1 MIFKSYLRRKI
12 YALEKLKGNKPKY
25 SIFDRFIDV
34 LLNLLWCIWME
45 KWFGVNKENKRMI
58 KWAKI
63 KKIIETNGTFINFLL
78 KSLLGFMSGILLTVG
93 MFMFL
98 LLQLNYSYS
107 KATVIS
113 SAIGGVL
120 TLGLAFSPICRC
132 IFMMVLPQL
141 FSDKGR
147 HALLMYAFILSFS
160 GPSKTTLH
168 NTGVLSES
176 LTCLQ
181 DEIKSA
187 IRQIVEIIKK
197 PLLAIRS
204 SITRIKAN
212 LAIIINKM
220 KKGMLAV
227 KNTVIQ
233 LVRTIKSA
241 YEWLYSIM
249 NICNKKVGTP
259 YQRCTKMFDNA
270 LEECKVTVSPTFDF
284 MCSISYVISN
294 VCYTVKFLDSLC
306 EFFEFINESIFGA
319 IHNSLKS
326 YVRHMK
332 NMFYVSIEFKHS
344 FAFESTPS
352 KLSSDIIRGIITEI
366 KYKIENVVL
375 LFDWAG
381 SIFSFFFLYVFV
393 RVLRYRHKY
402 LTVDSFDNKYL
413 TNELYELDER
423 KQILDRPTIMPLTRV
438 EKNKFIERT
447 STHLLPRER
456 KALFRS
462 LAILLLATF
471 KILIQMAV
479 DYSLYWILIT
489 VRKYGRLSSQ
499 LDPPRMIDV
508 NIEGDGILAD
518 LYKTIIQTFKPVA
531 KEMNMDTMSCLPNPW
546 PPNYDCY
553 QRIIFVLAL
562 TWLLAIMQ
570 PYGLRFRSYVM
581 GYYHPDVASTRA
593 VWLHNHIIRRRIS
606 FVKFARRFLRRK
618 FGLGGG
624 EGATDTSF
632 MDFIYSKCPFLD
644 RIWSRKKQTVCLLCG
659 YKAKERDF
667 KLGEIIL
674 CANENCKGV
683 YCSKCF
689 TDIDNICTLC
699 SNPIH
704 YGDITD
710 ISEEKDSSSDAT
722 ETNAV
727 KLSLRKRPWKK
738 IGKQRHAV
746 TWAKRKVSSI
756 FHKYSSGEE
765 GDISDDRSSVCTNST
780 CSTVSNSYENDPNYV
795 NADLNYRTLIVE
807 SQDGI

>member
-1 MIFKSYLRRKI
+1 
-12 YALEKLKGNKPKY
+12 
-25 SIFDRFIDV
+25 
-34 LLNLLWCIWME
+34 
-45 KWFGVNKENKRMI
+45 
-58 KWAKI
+58 
-63 KKIIETNGTFINFLL
+63 
-78 KSLLGFMSGILLTVG
+78 MSGIVLTMG

-98 LLQLNYSYS
+98 LLQLNYSYT

-113 SAIGGVL
+113 STIGSVL

-187 IRQIVEIIKK
+187 IRQIVDIIKK
-197 PLLAIRS
+197 PLLAVRS
-204 SITRIKAN
+204 SITRIKAD
-212 LAIIINKM
+212 LAVIINKM

-227 KNTVIQ
+227 KKTVTE

-241 YEWLYSIM
+241 YEWLYSVM

-270 LEECKVTVSPTFDF
+270 LDECKVTVSPTFDW

-319 IHNSLKS
+319 IQNSLKS

-352 KLSSDIIRGIITEI
+352 KLTSDIIRGIITEI
-366 KYKIENVVL
+366 KYKIENVVM

-393 RVLRYRHKY
+393 RVLRYRQKY

-413 TNELYELDER
+413 TTELYELDER

-447 STHLLPRER
+447 SARLIPKER

-499 LDPPRMIDV
+499 LDPPRMVDV
-508 NIEGDGILAD
+508 NIDGDGILAD

-531 KEMNMDTMSCLPNPW
+531 NEMNMDTMSCLPNPW

-553 QRIIFVLAL
+553 RRIIVVLTL
-562 TWLLAIMQ
+562 TWFLAIMQ

-581 GYYHPDVASTRA
+581 GYYHPDVARTRA
-593 VWLHNHIIRRRIS
+593 VWLHNHIIRRRIN

-624 EGATDTSF
+624 ESTTQDTSF
-632 MDFIYSKCPFLD
+632 LDLIYSKYPILD
-644 RIWSRKKQTVCLLCG
+644 RIWSRKKQIVCLICG
-659 YKAKERDF
+659 YKAKKIDL
-667 KLGEIIL
+667 KSGEIVS
-674 CANENCKGV
+674 CDNGNCKGV

-689 TDIDNICTLC
+689 TDIDNKCTLC
-699 SNPIH
+699 SNPIN

-710 ISEEKDSSSDAT
+710 ISEEKDSSSDAI
-722 ETNAV
+722 ETNV
-727 KLSLRKRPWKK
+727 SKLSVHIKPAKKFRKRRRVLK
-738 IGKQRHAV
+738 
-746 TWAKRKVSSI
+746 WAKTKATSVFRKVSTEDEGNDGDESSI
-756 FHKYSSGEE
+756 SECSK
-765 GDISDDRSSVCTNST
+765 ST
-780 CSTVSNSYENDPNYV
+780 CSTVSNSYENDPNYE
-795 NADLNYRTLIVE
+795 NSDLKYRTLIVE
-807 SQDGI
+807 SQDGIRRNSSI

>member
-1 MIFKSYLRRKI
+1 M
-12 YALEKLKGNKPKY
+12 
-25 SIFDRFIDV
+25 D
-34 LLNLLWCIWME
+34 

-63 KKIIETNGTFINFLL
+63 KKILETNGTFANFLL
-78 KSLLGFMSGILLTVG
+78 KSLLGFMSGIVLTMG

-98 LLQLNYSYS
+98 LLQLNYSYT
-107 KATVIS
+107 KATVVS
-113 SAIGGVL
+113 STIGSVL

-187 IRQIVEIIKK
+187 IRQIVDIIKK
-197 PLLAIRS
+197 PLLAVRS
-204 SITRIKAN
+204 SITRIKAD
-212 LAIIINKM
+212 LAVIINKM

-227 KNTVIQ
+227 KKTVTE

-241 YEWLYSIM
+241 YEWLYSVM

-270 LEECKVTVSPTFDF
+270 LDECKVTVSPTFDW

-319 IHNSLKS
+319 IQNSLKS

-352 KLSSDIIRGIITEI
+352 KLTSDIIRGIITEI
-366 KYKIENVVL
+366 KYKIENVVM

-393 RVLRYRHKY
+393 RVLRYRQKY

-413 TNELYELDER
+413 TTELYELDER
-423 KQILDRPTIMPLTRV
+423 KQILDRPTIMPLTR
-438 EKNKFIERT
+438 RT
-447 STHLLPRER
+447 SARLIPKER

-499 LDPPRMIDV
+499 LDPPRMVDV
-508 NIEGDGILAD
+508 NIDGDGILAD

-531 KEMNMDTMSCLPNPW
+531 NEMNMDTMSCLPNPW

-553 QRIIFVLAL
+553 RRIIVVLTL
-562 TWLLAIMQ
+562 TWFLAIMQ

-581 GYYHPDVASTRA
+581 GYYHPDVARTRA
-593 VWLHNHIIRRRIS
+593 VWLHNHIIRRRIN

-624 EGATDTSF
+624 ESTTQDTSF
-632 MDFIYSKCPFLD
+632 LDLIYSKYPILD
-644 RIWSRKKQTVCLLCG
+644 RIWSRKKQIVCFLCG
-659 YKAKERDF
+659 YKAKKIDL
-667 KLGEIIL
+667 KSGEIVS
-674 CANENCKGV
+674 CDNGNCKGV

-689 TDIDNICTLC
+689 TDIDNKCTLC
-699 SNPIH
+699 SNPIN

-710 ISEEKDSSSDAT
+710 ISEEKDSSSDAI
-722 ETNAV
+722 ETDV
-727 KLSLRKRPWKK
+727 SKLSVHKKPAKKFRKRRRVLK
-738 IGKQRHAV
+738 
-746 TWAKRKVSSI
+746 WAKTKATSFSRNVSTDDEGNDGDESSI
-756 FHKYSSGEE
+756 SECS
-765 GDISDDRSSVCTNST
+765 NST
-780 CSTVSNSYENDPNYV
+780 CSTVSNSYENDPNYE
-795 NADLNYRTLIVE
+795 NSDLKYRTLVVE
-807 SQDGI
+807 SQDGIRRNTSI

>member
-1 MIFKSYLRRKI
+1 MFQLTNLSEYYCSNRSYI
-12 YALEKLKGNKPKY
+12 
-25 SIFDRFIDV
+25 
-34 LLNLLWCIWME
+34 
-45 KWFGVNKENKRMI
+45 
-58 KWAKI
+58 
-63 KKIIETNGTFINFLL
+63 
-78 KSLLGFMSGILLTVG
+78 LGGILLTMG

-98 LLQLNYSYS
+98 LLQLNYSYT

-113 SAIGGVL
+113 STIGSVL
-120 TLGLAFSPICRC
+120 TLGLAFSPIFRC

-187 IRQIVEIIKK
+187 IRQIVELIKK
-197 PLLAIRS
+197 PLLAVRS
-204 SITRIKAN
+204 SITRIKAD
-212 LAIIINKM
+212 LAVIINKM

-227 KNTVIQ
+227 KNTVAE

-241 YEWLYSIM
+241 YEWLYSVM

-259 YQRCTKMFDNA
+259 YQRCTRMFDDA
-270 LEECKVTVSPTFDF
+270 LEECKVTVSPTFDW

-319 IHNSLKS
+319 IQNSIKS

-344 FAFESTPS
+344 FAFESKPN

-366 KYKIENVVL
+366 KYRIENVVM

-393 RVLRYRHKY
+393 MVWRYRQKY

-413 TNELYELDER
+413 TKELYELDER

-447 STHLLPRER
+447 SAHLVLQER

-462 LAILLLATF
+462 LAILLLATI

-489 VRKYGRLSSQ
+489 VRKYGRLSTQ

-508 NIEGDGILAD
+508 NIDGDGILAD

-531 KEMNMDTMSCLPNPW
+531 NEMNMDTMSCLPNPW

-553 QRIIFVLAL
+553 KRIIFVLTL
-562 TWLLAIMQ
+562 TWFLAIMQ

-581 GYYHPDVASTRA
+581 GYYHPDVARTRA
-593 VWLHNHIIRRRIS
+593 VWLHNHIIRRRIN
-606 FVKFARRFLRRK
+606 FIKFARRFLRRK

-624 EGATDTSF
+624 ENIEDTSF
-632 MDFIYSKCPFLD
+632 LDLIYSKCPFLD
-644 RIWSRKKQTVCLLCG
+644 RIWSRKKQIVCLLCG
-659 YKAKERDF
+659 YKAKEIDL
-667 KLGEIIL
+667 KSGEIVK
-674 CANENCKGV
+674 CDNGNCKGV

-689 TDIDNICTLC
+689 KDIDNKCTLC
-699 SNPIH
+699 SNPIN

-710 ISEEKDSSSDAT
+710 ISEEKDSSSDST

-727 KLSLRKRPWKK
+727 KLSVHKKPAKK
-738 IGKQRHAV
+738 IGKRKRV
-746 TWAKRKVSSI
+746 KWAKTVFHKVSTD
-756 FHKYSSGEE
+756 EE
-765 GDISDDRSSVCTNST
+765 GNDGDESSISECSNST
-780 CSTVSNSYENDPNYV
+780 CSSVSNSYENDPNYV
-795 NADLNYRTLIVE
+795 NSDLNYRTLIIE
-807 SQDGI
+807 NQDGIRRYSVKALLAVYHWLV

>member
-1 MIFKSYLRRKI
+1 MEWLKKRITKYPLMAVLAVKYLGI
-12 YALEKLKGNKPKY
+12 PET
-25 SIFDRFIDV
+25 
-34 LLNLLWCIWME
+34 LLWCIWME

-63 KKIIETNGTFINFLL
+63 KKILETNGTFANFLL
-78 KSLLGFMSGILLTVG
+78 KSLLGFMSGILLTMV

-98 LLQLNYSYS
+98 LLQLNYSYT
-107 KATVIS
+107 KATIIS
-113 SAIGGVL
+113 STIGSVL

-197 PLLAIRS
+197 PLLAVRS
-204 SITRIKAN
+204 SITRIKAD
-212 LAIIINKM
+212 LAVIINKM

-227 KNTVIQ
+227 KNTVTE

-241 YEWLYSIM
+241 YEWLYSVM

-270 LEECKVTVSPTFDF
+270 LEECKVTVSPTFDW

-306 EFFEFINESIFGA
+306 EFFELINESIFSA
-319 IHNSLKS
+319 IQNSLKS

-344 FAFESTPS
+344 FAFESTPN
-352 KLSSDIIRGIITEI
+352 KLSSDIIRGIVTEI
-366 KYKIENVVL
+366 KYKIENIVM

-393 RVLRYRHKY
+393 RVLRYRQKY
-402 LTVDSFDNKYL
+402 LAVDSFDNKYL

-423 KQILDRPTIMPLTRV
+423 KQILDRPTILPLTRV

-447 STHLLPRER
+447 SAHLILKER

-489 VRKYGRLSSQ
+489 VRKYGRLSTQ
-499 LDPPRMIDV
+499 LDPPRMIDL
-508 NIEGDGILAD
+508 NIDGDGILAD

-531 KEMNMDTMSCLPNPW
+531 NEMNMDTMSCLPNPW

-553 QRIIFVLAL
+553 RRIIFVLTL
-562 TWLLAIMQ
+562 TWFLAIMQ

-581 GYYHPDVASTRA
+581 GYYHPDVAMTRA
-593 VWLHNHIIRRRIS
+593 VWLHNHIIRRRIN

-618 FGLGGG
+618 FGLRG
-624 EGATDTSF
+624 EENTTDTSF
-632 MDFIYSKCPFLD
+632 LDLIYSKYPFLD
-644 RIWSRKKQTVCLLCG
+644 RIWSRQKQTVCLLCG
-659 YKAKERDF
+659 YKAKKIDL
-667 KLGEIIL
+667 KSGEIVS
-674 CANENCKGV
+674 CDNGNCKGV

-689 TDIDNICTLC
+689 TDIDNKCTLC
-699 SNPIH
+699 SNPIN

-722 ETNAV
+722 ETNVV
-727 KLSLRKRPWKK
+727 KISIHKKLTKKIRKRK
-738 IGKQRHAV
+738 HALKWV
-746 TWAKRKVSSI
+746 KTKASSVFRRVSTDEEGNDGDESSI
-756 FHKYSSGEE
+756 SECS
-765 GDISDDRSSVCTNST
+765 NST
-780 CSTVSNSYENDPNYV
+780 CSTVSNSYENDPNYE
-795 NADLNYRTLIVE
+795 NSDLNYRTLIVE
-807 SQDGI
+807 SQDDIKQKFVN